1 MKTPAAVKTK
11 ILLLR
16 AWKAGVESVCGQ
28 RVTRDA
34 IAEDRLEGHSESIT
48 HLLAVGKAAASMC
61 AGALDYFSGEGRALV
76 VTKYG
81 HCDDAVAA
89 HPRISVIESGHPVP
103 DENSLRAGRA
113 MDEFVRSIPT
123 QAHLV
128 MLVSGGASA
137 LAERL
142 PDGIDLEEL
151 QGLTSELLAGGY
163 AIDRINAARIRLSG
177 IKGGK
182 LLRRFGGKSV
192 RVYAISDVPG
202 DSIELIGGG
211 IGSINPLALP
221 PGPLP
226 QKMTSLLDRLGD
238 EQPDGFDAA
247 MFDHHTAVDYRPAF
261 DYHATV
267 IGSNRIAR
275 EAAAGFLRGEG
286 MKIVANQESLNQDI
300 HAAAQQMAAELL
312 VGPAGAYIWGGEPT
326 VILPPKP
333 GIGGRNQSL
342 ALALAKEI
350 RGHGKISVLV
360 AGTDGTDGPTNA
372 AGGLIDGDTFN
383 AATGAN
389 NALLNADA
397 GTYLARIAAL
407 FKPGPTGTNVMDL
420 AIAIKQGGR
429 Q

>member
-1 MKTPAAVKTK
+1 M
-11 ILLLR
+11 
-16 AWKAGVESVCGQ
+16 
-28 RVTRDA
+28 
-34 IAEDRLEGHSESIT
+34 
-48 HLLAVGKAAASMC
+48 
-61 AGALDYFSGEGRALV
+61 
-76 VTKYG
+76 
-81 HCDDAVAA
+81 
-89 HPRISVIESGHPVP
+89 
-103 DENSLRAGRA
+103 
-113 MDEFVRSIPT
+113 
-123 QAHLV
+123 
-128 MLVSGGASA
+128 
-137 LAERL
+137 
-142 PDGIDLEEL
+142 
-151 QGLTSELLAGGY
+151 
-163 AIDRINAARIRLSG
+163 
-177 IKGGK
+177 
-182 LLRRFGGKSV
+182 
-192 RVYAISDVPG
+192 
-202 DSIELIGGG
+202 
-211 IGSINPLALP
+211 
-221 PGPLP
+221 
-226 QKMTSLLDRLGD
+226 
-238 EQPDGFDAA
+238 
-247 MFDHHTAVDYRPAF
+247 HTAVDYRPAF

-429 Q
+429 QQ